1 MKRTSMHFSKTAKT
15 RFKLLFWAFFAIHG
29 RGLRSAD
36 AREVVDATR
45 THVVLTGD
53 RPDRIVTL
61 VPSLGELVS
70 DLVGS
75 QGTGRI
81 VGVSEYSNFPSALKK
96 IRSVGPYHRFNL
108 ERVMELK
115 PDLVLATLDGNSKDQ
130 VDHLRE
136 LGVPV
141 VVVSTSSLGEVAASM
156 KLVGAALGD
165 PAGGGQMADR
175 FERELAKIRQEG
187 SLRSPRRPVF
197 LQLGEDPL
205 FTAGRGSFLQ
215 SAVDSI
221 GARNIYGE
229 TGLSYPKPSR
239 EDVVAKKP
247 EVILILTMGGDAGP
261 FLKMAERW
269 KEYPSVPAVRTGR
282 VRVVPG
288 DEVLRP
294 TLRLIHGLKTLR
306 DAIYGAD

>member
-1 MKRTSMHFSKTAKT
+1 MLFSKTAKT
-15 RFKLLFWAFFAIHG
+15 RFKLLICALLAVQGGW
-29 RGLRSAD
+29 LRSAE
-36 AREVVDATR
+36 AREIVDATR
-45 THVVLTGD
+45 TRVILTRD

-75 QGTGRI
+75 EGMSRI
-81 VGVSEYSNFPSALKK
+81 VGVSEYSDFPSALKK
-96 IRSVGPYHRFNL
+96 VRSVGPYHRFNL

-136 LGVPV
+136 LGIPV
-141 VVVSTSSLGEVAASM
+141 VVVTTSSLGEVAASM
-156 KLVGAALGD
+156 KLVGVALGD
-165 PAGGGQMADR
+165 AAGGGRMADR
-175 FERELAKIRQEG
+175 FENELGKIRQEG
-187 SLRSPRRPVF
+187 SRRHPRRPVF

-215 SAVDSI
+215 SAIDSI
-221 GARNIYGE
+221 GARNIYEE

-247 EVILILTMGGDAGP
+247 EVILVLTMGGDAAP
-261 FLKMAERW
+261 FQKMAERW
-269 KEYPSVPAVRTGR
+269 KEYPSVPAVKSGR

-306 DAIYGAD
+306 DAVYGAD